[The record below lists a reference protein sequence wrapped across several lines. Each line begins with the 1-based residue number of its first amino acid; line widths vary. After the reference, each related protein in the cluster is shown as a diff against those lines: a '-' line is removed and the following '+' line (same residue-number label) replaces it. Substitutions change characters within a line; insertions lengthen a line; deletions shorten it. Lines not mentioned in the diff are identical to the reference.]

1 MVKNAIRLGI
11 IFIIISSFVFN
22 IVPLHSSALLENSLS
37 LTFDKSIENVD
48 VSPNANGTA
57 IFSGVMEVSAEYIME
72 IRLSAKING
81 DGTENWVVSVDPSYI
96 KVMGGTEYIPVTVSV
111 KVPACTEHSVS
122 GVIMLDVR
130 GTPWGTGAVPINA
143 DQQLL
148 VNINPFYRLSVSSPE
163 PYQEITPHSRTTID
177 VRIENFGNTIVDD
190 IEVTVGNKK
199 QLEAAGWIILLPSSR
214 TEVGSSGE
222 SVIVHVVVETPMDWT
237 LWTDSPQEIVI
248 KVSSSTAGISETYST
263 YIRQKGTYIPG
274 FEPMITIIILSMI
287 AIVLRKVKKC

>member
-1 MVKNAIRLGI
+1 MVKNAIRTGI
-11 IFIIISSFVFN
+11 IFIIISSFICTV
-22 IVPLHSSALLENSLS
+22 VPSHTSALLDNSLS
-37 LTFDKSIENVD
+37 LDFDKAVENVD
-48 VSPNANGTA
+48 VSPAANGTA
-57 IFSGVMEVSAEYIME
+57 IFSGMLEVSAEYIME
-72 IRLSAKING
+72 IRLSTKING
-81 DGTENWVVSVDPSYI
+81 NGTENWVVSVNPSYI
-96 KVMGGTEYIPVTVSV
+96 KVMGGTDYIPITVSV
-111 KVPACTEHSVS
+111 KVPACTDHSVS
-122 GVIMLDVR
+122 GVILLDVR
-130 GTPWGTGAVPINA
+130 GTPWGTGAVPLDA

-148 VNINPFYRLSVSSPE
+148 VNVNPFYRLSVSSSQ

-177 VRIENFGNTIVDD
+177 VKIENFGNSVVDD
-190 IEVTVGNKK
+190 INVAVENKK

-222 SVIVHVVVETPMDWT
+222 SVMAHVVVEAPGDWT

-287 AIVLRKVKKC
+287 AIGLRRMKK